1 MKTKNQ
7 VIEHLK
13 AVGYSRVAINKIMG
27 FLIGNGQKEIY
38 EVMEFLPGDGTFED
52 FINWYQSETE
62 EVEPECPVCKAFR
75 HLFSAMDM
83 AADNDDLETL
93 DELDSLMNIMLD
105 IFIVDD
111 TEKEAPEQKND
122 EPKSK
127 AEKPKRTTNKRTR
140 DE

>member
-7 VIEHLK
+7 VVEHLK
-13 AVGYSRVAINKIMG
+13 AVGYSRLAINKIMG

-38 EVMEFLPGDGTFED
+38 EVMEFLPGEGTFDD

-83 AADNDDLETL
+83 AVNNDDLETL

-105 IFIVDD
+105 IFIVDN
-111 TEKEAPEQKND
+111 TEEKVSEQKKD
-122 EPKSK
+122 EPKPK
-127 AEKPKRTTNKRTR
+127 VEKPKRTTNKCSRN
-140 DE
+140 E